1 MGEEKLNDI
10 RKCVKEIVAEHN
22 DILDKLSLGF
32 LERVYSKDMSVYI
45 NRLKAIGFHGFGKVL
60 DAGCGFGQWSIGLA
74 LLNKKV
80 ISLDIAPDRLMTL
93 NKIAKENNIN
103 NIRTERGSLDK
114 LPFEDSS
121 FDSIFCYSSIYWT
134 PWKKTISEF
143 VRVLKKGG
151 GMLYVNANG
160 LGWYLHLWKNMPN
173 KSEDYDP
180 KEYAAYALY
189 NTFKYEKGESFFQK
203 FGLVIEPEELS
214 EELEKNNFEIIEK
227 GDEGTINLK
236 PKDIKFEP
244 FFKGVYE
251 GKTGVFEILAKRR

>member
-1 MGEEKLNDI
+1 MREGELNNI
-10 RKCVKEIVAEHN
+10 GKCVKEIIAEHN
-22 DILDKLSLGF
+22 DILDKLSLEF

-45 NRLKAIGFHGFGKVL
+45 NRLKAIGFHDFEKVL

-74 LLNKKV
+74 VLNKKV
-80 ISLDIAPDRLMTL
+80 TSLDVATDRLMIL

-103 NIRTERGSLDK
+103 AIRTKRGVLDE
-114 LPFEDSS
+114 LPFEESS
-121 FDSIFCYSSIYWT
+121 FDGIFCYGAIFLT
-134 PWKKTISEF
+134 PWKKTLKEF
-143 VRVLKKGG
+143 ARVLKKG
-151 GMLYVNANG
+151 GMLYVNADG

-173 KSEDYDP
+173 KSGDYDP

-189 NTFKYEKGESFFQK
+189 NTFKYEKNESFFQK
-203 FGLVIEPEELS
+203 FGLIIEPEELS
-214 EELEKNNFEIIEK
+214 EESEKNEFEIIEK

-236 PKDIKFEP
+236 PKDIKTEP